1 MLSRQTITD
10 VINIPSMQP
19 GEIIQKARE
28 SRNWSQKDLAG
39 RVGISQPAIKKIEDG
54 ETLHS
59 KFLPKIAQI
68 LELDLALLDLSLAGA
83 ATPALPTL
91 PAGTVPVGNPY
102 ADKDFPIYTAA
113 EGGPGEIIR
122 SPDPIDWWPRPIEVQ
137 RVTGAYGMYIV
148 GTSMAPEFE
157 EGQVAVVNPNLP
169 HVANKPYLFY
179 AETDHGTVRATVK
192 RLRRQTADAWHVTQH
207 NPPEGQKS
215 DFTLTKNLWRIAHRI
230 VGRQDPS

>member
-1 MLSRQTITD
+1 MHPKELGRIVKS
-10 VINIPSMQP
+10 
-19 GEIIQKARE
+19 ARE
-28 SRNWSQKDLAG
+28 EKGLSQADLG
-39 RVGISQPAIKKIEDG
+39 RAIGVKQQSIDAIERG
-54 ETLHS
+54 ETRRS
-59 KFLPKIAQI
+59 KFLPEIIA
-68 LELDLALLDLSLAGA
+68 ELGIQ
-83 ATPALPTL
+83 PEVVGLPKEARL
-91 PAGTVPVGNPY
+91 PQGVLPVADPF

-192 RLRRQTADAWHVTQH
+192 RLRRQTAEAWHVTQH
-207 NPPEGQKS
+207 NPPEGQKP
-215 DFTLTKNLWRIAHRI
+215 DFTLSKNLWRIAHRI